1 MTRIPGRQMVV
12 GIAVVALAA
21 AAAAC
26 GGSSSSSSSSTAS
39 SGGTATIPT
48 VDASNLGADF
58 ATMKALSGLA
68 SQGKGMVGVLLPDTT
83 SSTRYVQYDAPYLKK
98 AFESAGMSSSDF
110 KIDNAQG
117 SATTMQSQA
126 EADITEGASVLL
138 VDALDPASGAAIE
151 KNAESKGVK
160 VIDYDRL
167 TLGGPA
173 DRYYVS
179 FNNVQ
184 VGQLI
189 GQGEVQCITD
199 WNVKNPNILI
209 LDGDTATDNN
219 AVLFAKGYNSVL
231 DPKFADKTYVKV
243 GEPAGTWDPP
253 TAQTTF
259 EQQFTAHPNINAVV
273 TPNDNN
279 AAAIIASLQR
289 DKIPAKTFP
298 TTGQDASPVG
308 LQNILKGYQCG
319 TVYKPIFSE
328 AQAAVALALFLRAGE
343 TPPATLVNAQT
354 MDTTLGANIKSVYT
368 KPQWVT
374 ADNMNDTIIKDGWLT
389 PPRCARASRAPA
401 PRPASAS

>member
-1 MTRIPGRQMVV
+1 MRFKHIRPVV
-12 GIAVVALAA
+12 LGFAVLTLSGAA
-21 AAAAC
+21 SAC
-26 GGSSSSSSSSTAS
+26 GGSSSSSGS
-39 SGGTATIPT
+39 SGSNSTSANIPP
-48 VDASNLGADF
+48 VDALNLGADF

-68 SQGKGMVGVLLPDTT
+68 AQGKGMVGVLLPDTT
-83 SSTRYVQYDAPYLKK
+83 TSTRYVQYDAPYLKK

-117 SATTMQSQA
+117 KATTMQAQA

-151 KNAESKGVK
+151 KNAEAKGVK

-199 WNVKNPNILI
+199 WNVSKPNILI

-231 DPKFADKTYVKV
+231 DPKFNDGTYVKV

-259 EQQFTAHPNINAVV
+259 EQQLTAHPNINAVV

-279 AAAIIASLQR
+279 AAAVIASLQKN
-289 DKIPAKTFP
+289 KIPAKTFP

-308 LQNILKGYQCG
+308 LQNILKGFQCG
-319 TVYKPIFSE
+319 TVYKPIFAE
-328 AQAAVALALFLRAGE
+328 AQAAVALALFLRAGLA
-343 TPPATLVNAQT
+343 PPATLVNAET
-354 MDTTLGANIKSVYT
+354 MDSSLGANVKSVYT
-368 KPQWVT
+368 KPFWVT
-374 ADNMNDTIIKDGWLT
+374 ADNMADTIIKDGWLT
-389 PPRCARASRAPA
+389 
-401 PRPASAS
+401 ASALCKGITSDCAAAGIS

>member
-1 MTRIPGRQMVV
+1 MIGATILVL
-12 GIAVVALAA
+12 AVT
-21 AAAAC
+21 AAAC
-26 GGSSSSSSSSTAS
+26 GGSSSSSGS
-39 SGGTATIPT
+39 SGGSSSDTTIPP
-48 VDASNLGADF
+48 VDAANLGADF
-58 ATMKALSGLA
+58 ATLKALSGLA
-68 SQGKGMVGVLLPDTT
+68 AQGKGMVGVLLPDTT
-83 SSTRYVQYDAPYLKK
+83 SSTRYEQYDAPYLKK
-98 AFESAGMSSSDF
+98 AFEAAGMSSSDF
-110 KIDNAQG
+110 KVDNAQG
-117 SATTMQSQA
+117 KATTMQAQA

-151 KNAESKGVK
+151 KNAEAKGVK

-199 WNVKNPNILI
+199 WKVSNPNILI

-219 AVLFAKGYNSVL
+219 AVLFAQGYNGVL
-231 DPKFADKTYVKV
+231 DPKFNDGSYVKV
-243 GEPAGTWDPP
+243 GEPAGTWDAP

-259 EQQFTAHPNINAVV
+259 EQQLTAHPNINAVV
-273 TPNDNN
+273 TPNDVN
-279 AAAIIASLQR
+279 AAAIIASLQKN
-289 DKIPAKTFP
+289 KIPPKTFP

-328 AQAAVALALFLRAGE
+328 AQAAVALALFLRAGLA
-343 TPPATLVNAQT
+343 PPASLVNAQT
-354 MDTTLGANIKSVYT
+354 MDSTLGANVKSVYT

-374 ADNMNDTIIKDGWLT
+374 AADIEGTIIKDGWL
-389 PPRCARASRAPA
+389 SV
-401 PRPASAS
+401 SALCKGITSDCTAAGIS

>member
-1 MTRIPGRQMVV
+1 MPLISGRHMVV
-12 GIAVVALAA
+12 GITVVALAA
-21 AAAAC
+21 GAAAC
-26 GGSSSSSSSSTAS
+26 GGSSSSSSSSAPAS
-39 SGGTATIPT
+39 GSATIPT

-68 SQGKGMVGVLLPDTT
+68 SEGKGMVGVLLPDTT

-98 AFESAGMSSSDF
+98 AFESAGMSSSEF

-138 VDALDPASGAAIE
+138 VDALDPQSGAAIE

-199 WNVKNPNILI
+199 WGVKNPNILI

-231 DPKFADKTYVKV
+231 NPKFADKTYVKV

-279 AAAIIASLQR
+279 AAAIIATLQR
-289 DKIPAKTFP
+289 DKIPPKTFP

-328 AQAAVALALFLRAGE
+328 AQAAAALALFLRAGK
-343 TPPATLVNAQT
+343 TPPASLVNAET
-354 MDTTLGANIKSVYT
+354 MDSTLKANIKSVYT

-374 ADNMNDTIIKDGWLT
+374 ADLINGTIIKDGWLT
-389 PPRCARASRAPA
+389 PAALCKGIQ
-401 PRPASAS
+401 SACTAAGISG

>member
-1 MTRIPGRQMVV
+1 VIGATILVL
-12 GIAVVALAA
+12 AVT
-21 AAAAC
+21 AAAC
-26 GGSSSSSSSSTAS
+26 GGSSSSSGS
-39 SGGTATIPT
+39 SGGSSSDTTIPP
-48 VDASNLGADF
+48 VDAANLGADF
-58 ATMKALSGLA
+58 ATLKALSGLA
-68 SQGKGMVGVLLPDTT
+68 AQGKGMVGVLLPDTT
-83 SSTRYVQYDAPYLKK
+83 SSTRYEQYDAPYLKK
-98 AFESAGMSSSDF
+98 AFEAAGMSSSDF
-110 KIDNAQG
+110 KVDNAQG
-117 SATTMQSQA
+117 KATTMQAQA

-151 KNAESKGVK
+151 KNAEAKGVK

-199 WNVKNPNILI
+199 WKVSNPNILI

-219 AVLFAKGYNSVL
+219 AVLFAQGYNGVL
-231 DPKFADKTYVKV
+231 DPKFNDGSYVKV
-243 GEPAGTWDPP
+243 GEPAGTWDAP

-259 EQQFTAHPNINAVV
+259 EQQLTAHPNINAVV
-273 TPNDNN
+273 TPNDVN
-279 AAAIIASLQR
+279 AAAIIASLQKN
-289 DKIPAKTFP
+289 KIPPKTFP

-328 AQAAVALALFLRAGE
+328 AQAAVALALFLRAGLA
-343 TPPATLVNAQT
+343 PPASLVNAQT
-354 MDTTLGANIKSVYT
+354 MDSTLGANVKSVYT

-374 ADNMNDTIIKDGWLT
+374 AADIEGTIIKDGWL
-389 PPRCARASRAPA
+389 SV
-401 PRPASAS
+401 SALCKGITSDCTAAGIS

>member
-1 MTRIPGRQMVV
+1 MRFKHIRPVV
-12 GIAVVALAA
+12 LGFAVLALSG

-26 GGSSSSSSSSTAS
+26 GGSSSSSGSSGPSST
-39 SGGTATIPT
+39 SGTIPP
-48 VDASNLGADF
+48 VDALNLGADF

-68 SQGKGMVGVLLPDTT
+68 AQGKGMVGVLLPDTT
-83 SSTRYVQYDAPYLKK
+83 TSTRYVQYDAPYLKK
-98 AFESAGMSSSDF
+98 AFESAGLSSRDF

-117 SATTMQSQA
+117 KATTMQAQA

-151 KNAESKGVK
+151 KNAEAKGVK

-199 WNVKNPNILI
+199 WNVSKPNILI

-231 DPKFADKTYVKV
+231 DPKFNDGTYVKV

-259 EQQFTAHPNINAVV
+259 EQQLTAHPNINAVV

-279 AAAIIASLQR
+279 AAAVIASLQKN
-289 DKIPAKTFP
+289 KIPAKTFP

-319 TVYKPIFSE
+319 TVYKPIFAE
-328 AQAAVALALFLRAGE
+328 AQAAVALALFLRAGL
-343 TPPATLVNAQT
+343 TPPASLVNAQT
-354 MDTTLGANIKSVYT
+354 MDSTLGANVKSVYT
-368 KPQWVT
+368 KPFWVT
-374 ADNMNDTIIKDGWLT
+374 ADNMADTIIKDGWL
-389 PPRCARASRAPA
+389 
-401 PRPASAS
+401 SASDLCKGIASDCTAAGIS

>member
-1 MTRIPGRQMVV
+1 
-12 GIAVVALAA
+12 
-21 AAAAC
+21 
-26 GGSSSSSSSSTAS
+26 
-39 SGGTATIPT
+39 
-48 VDASNLGADF
+48 
-58 ATMKALSGLA
+58 MKALSGLA

-83 SSTRYVQYDAPYLKK
+83 TSTRYVQYDAPYLKK

-110 KIDNAQG
+110 KIDNAQH

-138 VDALDPASGAAIE
+138 VDALDPQSGAAIE

-199 WNVKNPNILI
+199 WGVKKPNVLI

-219 AVLFAKGYNSVL
+219 AVLFAKGYNGVL
-231 DPKFADKTYVKV
+231 NPKFANNSYVKI

-259 EQQFTAHPNINAVV
+259 EQQLTAHPSINAVV

-279 AAAIIASLQR
+279 AAAVIASLQK

-328 AQAAVALALFLRAGE
+328 AQAAAALALFLRAGM

-354 MDTTLGANIKSVYT
+354 MDSTLGANVKSVYT

-374 ADNMNDTIIKDGWLT
+374 ADMIAGTIIKDGWLT
-389 PPRCARASRAPA
+389 PAALCKGITSSCTAAGIS
-401 PRPASAS
+401 